1 MNFSSLKQFIAITLG
16 LIFIISCGGGNTS
29 RGTGWDINSKKGGF
43 QYNTE
48 FNDQET
54 GPGLVF
60 IEGGTYTKGQV
71 QDDVMHDWNN
81 SPSKQHVM
89 SFYIDE
95 TEVTNLMYME
105 YLDWLEFVFPTEE
118 PRYRQIYELSLIHI

>member
-1 MNFSSLKQFIAITLG
+1 MDFRSLKQFIVILTGFLV
-16 LIFIISCGGGNTS
+16 IIGCGGGNTS

-81 SPSKQHVM
+81 SPTKQHVM

-95 TEVTNLMYME
+95 TEVTNIMYME
-105 YLDWLEFVFPTEE
+105 CIKEITLFSTF
-118 PRYRQIYELSLIHI
+118 

>member
-1 MNFSSLKQFIAITLG
+1 MNFSNFKQLFLIILG
-16 LIFIISCGGGNTS
+16 GLFVASCGGGNTS

-71 QDDVMHDWNN
+71 KDDVLHDWNN
-81 SPSKQHVM
+81 SPNRLPKTSFHRLSKQ
-89 SFYIDE
+89 SK
-95 TEVTNLMYME
+95 
-105 YLDWLEFVFPTEE
+105 
-118 PRYRQIYELSLIHI
+118 

>member
-1 MNFSSLKQFIAITLG
+1 MNFSNFKQLFLIILG
-16 LIFIISCGGGNTS
+16 GLLVASCGGGNTS

-81 SPSKQHVM
+81 SPTKQ
-89 SFYIDE
+89 
-95 TEVTNLMYME
+95 
-105 YLDWLEFVFPTEE
+105 
-118 PRYRQIYELSLIHI
+118 LSLIHI

>member
-1 MNFSSLKQFIAITLG
+1 MNFSNFKQLFLIILG
-16 LIFIISCGGGNTS
+16 GLFVASCGGGNTS

-71 QDDVMHDWNN
+71 QDDVMHDWKTIRTKTIFDIDIYKW
-81 SPSKQHVM
+81 SPSIEARSKE
-89 SFYIDE
+89 SE
-95 TEVTNLMYME
+95 N
-105 YLDWLEFVFPTEE
+105 
-118 PRYRQIYELSLIHI
+118 